1 MWRVRL
7 PFEVKLLLVFGMVLP
22 VVLFY
27 GSGHMSFEEAISK
40 ARADRLSLSSSGLSQ
55 LDKFQARF
63 IEQGFSSCLETK
75 DIVTDNFTLVI
86 EVGSN
91 GQVARSW
98 RQGDSEFVICFQ
110 KLVTDNFFFI
120 SIGQPFFTSFEFSNA
135 P

>member
-1 MWRVRL
+1 
-7 PFEVKLLLVFGMVLP
+7 
-22 VVLFY
+22 
-27 GSGHMSFEEAISK
+27 MSFEEAISK

-75 DIVTDNFTLVI
+75 DVVTDNFTLVI